1 MKLSEMNG
9 EQLRQTLCRLAPPLC
24 TILQD
29 EKVQRLLQQIAEPKT
44 PLCSVMALLIG
55 QGVPLLLQEHLTD
68 TCLALSVLTDL
79 SAETLL
85 AMDAPE
91 LIRLIRSLWDKE
103 LAAFFASAGTA
114 PQAKS
119 SAKSPA

>member
-29 EKVQRLLQQIAEPKT
+29 EKVQLLLQQITEPET
-44 PLCSVMALLIG
+44 PFCSVMALLIG
-55 QGVPLLLQEHLTD
+55 QGVPLLLQEHLPD
-68 TCLALSVLTDL
+68 TCLVLSAMTDL
-79 SAETLL
+79 SAEALL

-91 LIRLIRSLWDKE
+91 LFRMIRSLWDE
-103 LAAFFASAGTA
+103 DLAAFFASAGTA
-114 PQAKS
+114 PQAKC